1 VSTVST
7 VTDTTTFPPVFYVP
21 CAQVP
26 DEDAEL
32 RVDLRRTRDGR
43 VALLVYSALDRLVS
57 CCGAE
62 QPWPVLRTSDL
73 EKVRLETG
81 YDLVLLDMDVPPEFR
96 HTAGPHA

>member
-1 VSTVST
+1 VR
-7 VTDTTTFPPVFYVP
+7 
-21 CAQVP
+21 
-26 DEDAEL
+26 DAEL

-57 CCGAE
+57 CFGAE
-62 QPWPVLRTSDL
+62 KPWTVLRTPDL

-81 YDLVLLDMDVPPEFR
+81 FDLVLFDVDVPPEFR